1 MWKVKERELELILLG
16 SSFVPPSDPLS
27 LFSGFSG
34 VFDEDLFEVGLD
46 LS

>member
-1 MWKVKERELELILLG
+1 MWKVKERELEL
-16 SSFVPPSDPLS
+16 SFVPPSDPLS